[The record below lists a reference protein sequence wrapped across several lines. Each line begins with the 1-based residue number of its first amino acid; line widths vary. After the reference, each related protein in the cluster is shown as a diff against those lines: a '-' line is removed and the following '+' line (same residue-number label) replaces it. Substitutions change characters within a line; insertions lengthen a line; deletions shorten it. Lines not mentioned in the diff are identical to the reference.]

1 MKTTFKVIIALF
13 AAIIAAFAVRGMHL
27 AVGTQPEGEGILD
40 IYQDMMLVS
49 REMFIE
55 KAEDIQLAALV
66 LLEQDDLTIMS
77 DDEGHPWVMTED
89 NELIEPET
97 VIAGELQPYL
107 DNVFGE
113 YVCGGKMYN
122 IRVTDKAIFFFTGYH
137 ETGSVG
143 FLYER
148 ELGSITDFTELLE
161 LSENWKIFYDMPEE

>member
-13 AAIIAAFAVRGMHL
+13 AAILAAFAVRSMHL
-27 AVGTQPEGEGILD
+27 AVGAEPEGTGILD
-40 IYQDMMLVS
+40 IYQDLMLTS

-55 KAEDIQLAALV
+55 KAEDIQLAALA
-66 LLEQDDLTIMS
+66 LLEQDEISIMS
-77 DDEGHPWVMTED
+77 DEQGHPWVMGEN
-89 NELIEPET
+89 NELIEPAD
-97 VIAGELQPYL
+97 VITGELQPYL

-122 IRVTDKAIFFFTGYH
+122 VQVTDKAIFFFTGYH

-148 ELGSITDFTELLE
+148 ELDTVTGFTELLE
-161 LSENWKIFYDMPEE
+161 ISENWKIFYDMPEE

>member
-13 AAIIAAFAVRGMHL
+13 AAIIAAFAVRAMHL
-27 AVGTQPEGEGILD
+27 AVGAEPEGTGILD
-40 IYQDMMLVS
+40 IYQNMMLTS

-66 LLEQDDLTIMS
+66 LLEQDEVDIMS
-77 DDEGHPWVMTED
+77 DEQGHPWVMGED
-89 NELIEPET
+89 NQLIEPAD
-97 VIAGELQPYL
+97 VILGELQPYL

-122 IRVTDKAIFFFTGYH
+122 IKVTNKAIFFFTGYH

-148 ELGSITDFTELLE
+148 ELGSVKDFTELLE
-161 LSENWKIFYDMPEE
+161 LTENWKIFYDMPEE

>member
-1 MKTTFKVIIALF
+1 MKTSLKIIIAF
-13 AAIIAAFAVRGMHL
+13 VAAIAAAFLLRGMHL
-27 AVGTQPEGEGILD
+27 SVGTQPEGEGILD
-40 IYQDMMLVS
+40 IYQDMMLTS

-55 KAEDIQLAALV
+55 KAEDIQLTALA
-66 LLEQDDLTIMS
+66 LLDENDLNIMS
-77 DDEGHPWVMTED
+77 DADGHPWIMTEA
-89 NELIEPET
+89 NELIEPGT
-97 VIAGELQPYL
+97 VVAGELQPYL

-122 IRVTDKAIFFFTGYH
+122 ICVTDKAIFFYTGYH

-148 ELGSITDFTELLE
+148 ELGTVTDFTELLE

>member
-1 MKTTFKVIIALF
+1 MKTTFKVIIAF
-13 AAIIAAFAVRGMHL
+13 VAAILLAFVVRYMHL
-27 AVGTQPEGEGILD
+27 SVGTQPEGTGILD
-40 IYQDMMLVS
+40 IYQNMMLTS

-66 LLEQDDLTIMS
+66 LLEQDEVDIMS
-77 DDEGHPWVMTED
+77 DEQGHPWVMGED
-89 NELIEPET
+89 NQLIEPAD
-97 VIAGELQPYL
+97 VIPGELQPYL

-122 IRVTDKAIFFFTGYH
+122 IKVTDKAIFFFTGYH

-148 ELGSITDFTELLE
+148 ELDTVTGFTELLE
-161 LSENWKIFYDMPEE
+161 ISENWKIFYDMPEE